1 MRRALYLLPLVAF
14 VVVAGVLFW
23 NLSRPQT
30 GALPSTL
37 IDEPVPAVTL
47 PPLDAAAQGF
57 GPADLRA
64 GHVTVINVWAS
75 WCVQCRVEAP
85 ALAQLSRQRGFALWG
100 FVYKDTPEK
109 ARAFLNELGN
119 PFARIGIDRSGRAG
133 IEWGVYGAP
142 ETFIV
147 DGRGI
152 VRERFVGPMSDD
164 ALHSDILPAVAQA
177 KAAS

>member
-1 MRRALYLLPLVAF
+1 VAF

-37 IDEPVPAVTL
+37 IDMPVPAVTL

-164 ALHSDILPAVAQA
+164 ALRSDILPAVAQA